1 MSCKNKILGQS
12 GENMAAL
19 FFEQKGYVV
28 EERNWRCKAGEIDLI
43 IRKASEWRFVEV
55 KTRSSDKF
63 GLPEEALTA
72 VKRAHFRQAIE
83 WYMAKNR
90 AKITDFHADVVS
102 VIINNREFEV
112 KWLPDCM

>member
-12 GENMAAL
+12 GENIAAL

-28 EERNWRCKAGEIDLI
+28 EERNWRCRAGEIDLI
-43 IRKASEWRFVEV
+43 VRKVSEWRFVEV

-72 VKRAHFRQAIE
+72 VKRVHFRQAIE

-90 AKITDFHADVVS
+90 GKISDFHADVVAILLDNQTFT
-102 VIINNREFEV
+102 VR
-112 KWLPDCM
+112 WLPDSL